1 MDLLKA
7 LKISSSGMNAQS
19 TRMRVASENLA
30 NAETMPNQPG
40 GEPYRRKT
48 ITFRNVLD
56 RALGVKTVQVGNIGV
71 DKSAFEK
78 RFDPSH
84 PMADKDGHVL
94 MPNVKSLVE
103 MMDIRQAQ
111 RSYEANLGAI
121 DAAKNMLMRAVDL
134 LRA

>member
-7 LKISSSGMNAQS
+7 LKISASGMNAQS
-19 TRMRVASENLA
+19 TRMRIAAENMA
-30 NAETMPNQPG
+30 NAETMPSTPG

-48 ITFRNVLD
+48 LTFRNVLD
-56 RALGVKTVQVGNIGV
+56 RALGVKTVQVGNIGT

-78 RFDPSH
+78 RYDPGH

-103 MMDIRQAQ
+103 MMDIREAQ

-121 DAAKNMLMRAVDL
+121 DAAKNMLMRAVEL
-134 LRA
+134 LRS

>member
-7 LKISSSGMNAQS
+7 LKISASGMNAQS
-19 TRMRVASENLA
+19 TRMRVAAENMA
-30 NAETMPNQPG
+30 NSETMPSTPG

-48 ITFRNVLD
+48 LTFRNVLD
-56 RALGVKTVQVGNIGV
+56 RALGVKTVQVGNIAL

-78 RFDPSH
+78 RYDPGH

-94 MPNVKSLVE
+94 MPNVKPLVE
-103 MMDIRQAQ
+103 MMDIREAQ

-121 DAAKNMLMRAVDL
+121 EAAKNMLMRAVDL
-134 LRA
+134 LRS

>member
-7 LKISSSGMNAQS
+7 LKISSSGMNVQS
-19 TRMRVASENLA
+19 TRMRVAAENMA
-30 NAETMPNQPG
+30 NADTMPNQPG
-40 GEPYRRKT
+40 GDPYRRKT
-48 ITFRNVLD
+48 ISFRNVLD
-56 RALGVKTVQVGNIGV
+56 RALGVKTVQVGKIGV

-94 MPNVKSLVE
+94 MPNVNSLVE

-121 DAAKNMLMRAVDL
+121 EAAKNMLMRAVDL

>member
-7 LKISSSGMNAQS
+7 LKISSAGMNAQS
-19 TRMRVASENLA
+19 TRMRVSAENMA
-30 NAETMPNQPG
+30 NVDTMPNQPG

-56 RALGVKTVQVGNIGV
+56 RALGVKTVQVGKIGV

-78 RFDPSH
+78 RYDPSH

-94 MPNVKSLVE
+94 MPNVNSLVE
-103 MMDIRQAQ
+103 MMDIREAQ

-121 DAAKNMLMRAVDL
+121 EAAKNMLMRAVDL
-134 LRA
+134 LRS

>member
-7 LKISSSGMNAQS
+7 LKISSSGMNVQS
-19 TRMRVASENLA
+19 TRMRVSAENLA

-56 RALGVKTVQVGNIGV
+56 RALGVKTVQVGNIGL

>member
-19 TRMRVASENLA
+19 TRMRVAAENLA

-56 RALGVKTVQVGNIGV
+56 RSLGVKTVQVGNIGV

>member
-7 LKISSSGMNAQS
+7 LKISASGMTAES
-19 TRMRVASENLA
+19 ARMRVAAENLA
-30 NAETMPNQPG
+30 NSETMAKQPG

-48 ITFRNVLD
+48 ISFKNVLD
-56 RALGVKTVQVGNIGV
+56 RALGVNTVAVNKIGV

-78 RFDPSH
+78 RYDPGH
-84 PMADKDGHVL
+84 PMADKDGYVL
-94 MPNVKSLVE
+94 LPNVKSIVE
-103 MMDIRQAQ
+103 MMDIKEAQ

-134 LRA
+134 LRS